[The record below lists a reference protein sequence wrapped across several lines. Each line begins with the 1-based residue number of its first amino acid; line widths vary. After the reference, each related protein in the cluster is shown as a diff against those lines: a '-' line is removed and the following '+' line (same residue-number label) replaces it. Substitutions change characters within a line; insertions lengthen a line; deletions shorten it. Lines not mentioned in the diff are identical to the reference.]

1 MRTNALMST
10 KVQSRPTE
18 SVTRWVIEKRA
29 TRQEIGWGAVGLE
42 IRAAYTEAV
51 DLDLVFL
58 GTSGSVPTARRGL
71 AGTLLRRGGERI
83 LFDCGEGTQRQLL
96 RSSVGL
102 VELPEIFLTHYH
114 ADHYLGLPGML
125 KTFALRGR
133 EVPLTVYG
141 PPGLVDLF
149 SILRRIFGRLN
160 YELGLVELRPGEA
173 VERAD
178 YRIEAIAVEH
188 GITANGYALVEAPR
202 PGRFDVEEAR
212 RLGVPS
218 GPLFGRLQGGET
230 VELDDVAS
238 VAPEQVLGPPR
249 PGRKVVLAGDTR
261 ATASVLAAAR
271 DADLLVHEATFS
283 VEEGER
289 AEETLHATATT
300 AAELAAAAGVRMLAL
315 THLSNRYFGPE
326 IVREAR
332 ALFPETVV
340 PRDFDII
347 DVRFPER
354 GGPRLVKGGALGRQE
369 EGEPHD
375 KDGSGDRGERPRGGG
390 GDPDDPALRGDPVG
404 ARVGRRDASDGAR

>member
-1 MRTNALMST
+1 
-10 KVQSRPTE
+10 
-18 SVTRWVIEKRA
+18 
-29 TRQEIGWGAVGLE
+29 
-42 IRAAYTEAV
+42 V

-71 AGTLLRRGGERI
+71 AGLLLRRGGERI

-133 EVPLTVYG
+133 EIPLTVYG
-141 PPGLVDLF
+141 PPGLRDLF
-149 SILRRIFGRLN
+149 GILRRVFGRLS
-160 YELGLVELRPGEA
+160 YELTLVELEAGEA

-178 YRIEAIAVEH
+178 YRIEAFAVEH
-188 GITANGYALVEAPR
+188 GVSANGYALVEAPR
-202 PGRFDVEEAR
+202 PGRFDLEAAQ
-212 RLGVPS
+212 RLGVPE
-218 GPLFGRLQGGET
+218 GPLFGRLQSGEA
-230 VELDDVAS
+230 VELPDGAS
-238 VAPEQVLGPPR
+238 VRPEQVLGPPR
-249 PGRKVVLAGDTR
+249 PGRKVVIAGDTL
-261 ATASVLAAAR
+261 AAPAVLEAAR
-271 DADLLVHEATFS
+271 DADVLVHEATFA
-283 VEEGER
+283 EEERER
-289 AEETLHATATT
+289 ADETLHSTATT
-300 AAELAAAAGVRMLAL
+300 AAELASAAGVRLLAL

-332 ALFPETVV
+332 AIFAETVV
-340 PRDFDII
+340 PKDFDII

-375 KDGSGDRGERPRGGG
+375 RDGSGDRGERPRGGG
-390 GDPDDPALRGDPVG
+390 GDSDDPPLGRDPVG
-404 ARVGRRDASDGAR
+404 ARVGRRAAPDGAR